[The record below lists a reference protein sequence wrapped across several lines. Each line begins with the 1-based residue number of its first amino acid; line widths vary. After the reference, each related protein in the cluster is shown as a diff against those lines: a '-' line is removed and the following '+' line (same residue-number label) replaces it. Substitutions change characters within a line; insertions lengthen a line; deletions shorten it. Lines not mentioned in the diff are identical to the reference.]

1 MIEANKYI
9 LNMSFLNR
17 VIFLIGLFFSLCQ
30 HSYAQK
36 QYNIDSLE
44 TIYHKG
50 ERSTKDYLEVLR
62 LLSYNHPNLDQQL
75 FYADELI
82 FKAKALDSMKKLWE
96 GYSAKGYAHG
106 LKGNRP
112 EALENHFKAADI
124 AEKDLPDKKYTAYS
138 RIAIG
143 DVYASMNDSKN
154 AIDYYTK
161 VFPILQKEN
170 DTIQLAAAYYN
181 LSDLYLKLEMP
192 DSALVYLEK
201 SGSIWKNANY
211 EYNLA
216 YNTGN
221 IGRVYALQ
229 GKDELAEKKLDEAIT
244 VLEKNDD
251 YYAIAEFLNNIGRIN
266 LKQNK
271 LTPALKHT
279 ERSLQLA
286 KNNGLKEG
294 ISTSSLQLS
303 EIYERMGMP
312 GKALMYYKDYNVYND
327 SVKNLATVQEMAN
340 IRTEYEVAQKQVEV
354 DLLEKEAQIL
364 ELKEKKQ
371 KNMLYGAGALS
382 FLIFLLAMGL
392 LRRFMYVKKTNKI
405 IEKEKSR
412 SENLLLNIL
421 PSETA
426 EELKREGKVKAKKF
440 ESATILFTDFQSF
453 TQFAENLDPEILVE
467 TVDYYYSQ
475 FDLIIEKY
483 GLEKIKTIG
492 DSYMCAGGLHGSKQD
507 HAKRMILAAFE
518 IVDFVEREKKN
529 AKENDIRF
537 NVRIGINTGP
547 VVAGVVGTKKFAYD
561 IWGDAVNIAARMEAH
576 SESGKINVSE
586 NTCVLINDVFDCEFR
601 GKVDVKNKGMMNM
614 YFVIGKKTIHHKETT
629 KAELSEPNII

>member
-1 MIEANKYI
+1 MIEGNMHI
-9 LNMSFLNR
+9 LKKILLYRAILF
-17 VIFLIGLFFSLCQ
+17 VGLILSVCQ
-30 HSYAQK
+30 QTYAQK

-44 TIYHKG
+44 TIYKKG
-50 ERSTKDYLEVLR
+50 ESTTREYLKVLS

-75 FYADELI
+75 LYAEELI
-82 FKAKALDSMKKLWE
+82 SKALQVDSMHYVRD
-96 GYSAKGYAHG
+96 GYAAKGYAQNF
-106 LKGNRP
+106 KGNLP
-112 EALENHFKAADI
+112 KALENHFKAADI
-124 AEKDLPDKKYTAYS
+124 AEKDLFNKKFTAYS
-138 RIAIG
+138 NIAIG
-143 DVYASMNDSKN
+143 DVYAAMNDPKN
-154 AIDYYTK
+154 AIDYYRK
-161 VFPILQKEN
+161 SFPLLQKEN
-170 DTIQLAAAYYN
+170 DSIPLATAYYN
-181 LSDLYLKLEMP
+181 LSDLYLTLEMP
-192 DSALVYLEK
+192 DSALVYLER

-211 EYNLA
+211 EHNLA

-229 GKDELAEKKLDEAIT
+229 GKDELAEKNLNEAIV

-266 LKQNK
+266 LKKNN
-271 LTPALKHT
+271 LTSALKHT

-303 EIYERMGMP
+303 EIYEKMGMP
-312 GKALMYYKDYNVYND
+312 DKALMFFKDYNVYND
-327 SVKNLATVQEMAN
+327 SIKNLATVQEMAN

-382 FLIFLLAMGL
+382 ILIFLLAMGL

-412 SENLLLNIL
+412 SDNLLLNIL

-440 ESATILFTDFQSF
+440 DSATIMFTDFQGF
-453 TQFAENLDPEILVE
+453 THLAENLDPEILVE

-475 FDLIIEKY
+475 FDLMIEKY

-518 IVDFVEREKKN
+518 IADFVEREKKT
-529 AKENDIRF
+529 AKESDIRF

-561 IWGDAVNIAARMEAH
+561 IWGDAVNIAARMEAN
-576 SESGKINVSE
+576 SERGKINISE
-586 NTCVLINDVFDCEFR
+586 NTYVLINDIFDCEFR

-614 YFVIGKKTIHHKETT
+614 YFVNGKKKIHRKEKT
-629 KAELSEPNII
+629 KAELREPNIV